1 MYGQMCNIYNSLPTN
16 RSDIKLWNMR
26 FLSNV
31 LSTLLG
37 IFLFFI
43 ICFFGILIMVALVG
57 NKPDVVQVKDNSVI
71 ELDLKQISLDYEG
84 KFTDPIMALLGDG
97 EKVGFT
103 EIIDAIEAAKED
115 NKIKGIS
122 LVNSGFD
129 NLGMAQLKALRNALE
144 DFKESG
150 KFITS
155 YGDIFTQSQYYLKS
169 VSDTIFMNPIG
180 MLEFKGLG
188 SEILYLKDLQ
198 EKSGVQFEVIRHGK
212 YKSAVEPFLDNK
224 MSDENREQ
232 ITELLVSV
240 WNTMTQDISESR
252 KISIDSLDYIA
263 NHWSARTAEMAID
276 SRLVDKIAYEDE
288 YHASLKNHLGV
299 KEDKNYEKVDLI
311 EYARKV
317 KNTPVKGSAKVKDRI
332 AVIYAQGEIMGGEGK
347 VNIIGEGAIRKA
359 IIKARKDKNVK
370 AIVLRVD
377 SPGGNA
383 LTAELIW
390 RELENTK
397 GVKPIVVSMGNYAAS
412 GGYYIA
418 CNADKIIAE
427 PTTITGSIGVF
438 GLLPNAR
445 QLTNRMGIY
454 SQQVSTHELSIEYSP
469 FQPLHPKTKD
479 MIQESIEQVY
489 TTFITR
495 VANGRNMTLEQV
507 NEVGQGRV
515 WTGTQALELGLV
527 DQIGGL
533 HDAIKEAA
541 KLAEIEKFRI
551 NSMPEYEE
559 SFKDFLGSNP
569 FIKSKEQWIAEEFGA
584 EGKQILH
591 YYKMMQNRTGVQA
604 ALPYYLVIR

>member
-1 MYGQMCNIYNSLPTN
+1 
-16 RSDIKLWNMR
+16 MR

-43 ICFFGILIMVALVG
+43 ICFFGILIIAALIG
-57 NKPDVVQVKDNSVI
+57 NQPDVVQVKKNSVL
-71 ELDLKQISLDYEG
+71 EMDLSTIQLDYVG
-84 KFTDPIMALLGDG
+84 KNADPIMIFLEGG

-103 EIIDAIEAAKED
+103 EILEAIEAAKED
-115 NKIKGIS
+115 DKIEGIS
-122 LVNSGFD
+122 LLNANID
-129 NLGMAQLKALRNALE
+129 NLGTAQLKALRNQLN
-144 DFKESG
+144 DFKDSG
-150 KFITS
+150 KFVTA
-155 YGDIFTQSQYYLKS
+155 YGNYFTQTQYYLNS
-169 VSDTIFMNPIG
+169 VADSIFINPMG
-180 MLEFKGLG
+180 MVEFKGLS
-188 SEILYLKDLQ
+188 SEILYMKDLQ
-198 EKSGVQFEVIRHGK
+198 EKSGIQLEVIRHGK

-224 MSDENREQ
+224 MSAENREQ
-232 ITELLVSV
+232 ISELLTSM
-240 WNTMTQDISESR
+240 WDSMSTDIAESR
-252 KISIDSLDYIA
+252 KISVDTLNSIA
-263 NHWSARTAEMAID
+263 NNWSARTPEMAVN
-276 SRLVDKIAYEDE
+276 RKLVDKIAYEDE
-288 YHASLKNHLGV
+288 YHASLKKHLNV
-299 KEDKNYEKVDLI
+299 EEDKDYEKVEI
-311 EYARKV
+311 VEYAKKV
-317 KNTPVKGSAKVKDRI
+317 KSTPVKGSSKIKDRI

-418 CNADKIIAE
+418 CNADKIFAE
-427 PTTITGSIGVF
+427 STTITGSIGVF
-438 GLLPNAR
+438 GLLPNVT

-454 SQQVSTHELSIEYSP
+454 SQQVSTHDLSIEYSP
-469 FQPLHPKTKD
+469 FQPLSSRSKEI
-479 MIQESIEQVY
+479 IQESIEQVY

-507 NEVGQGRV
+507 DEIAQGRI
-515 WTGTQALELGLV
+515 WTGTQALKLGLV

-541 KLAEIEKFRI
+541 ALAKLEQYKT
-551 NSMPEYEE
+551 NSYPEYEE
-559 SFKDFLGSNP
+559 NFKDFLEGSP
-569 FIKSKEQWIAEEFGA
+569 FIKSKEQWIAEEFGV
-584 EGKQILH
+584 EGKQFMHQLQMI
-591 YYKMMQNRTGVQA
+591 KNRETIQA
-604 ALPYYLVIR
+604 TIPYYLVVR

>member
-1 MYGQMCNIYNSLPTN
+1 
-16 RSDIKLWNMR
+16 MR

-43 ICFFGILIMVALVG
+43 ICFFGILIIAALIG
-57 NKPDVVQVKDNSVI
+57 NQPDVVQVKKNSVL
-71 ELDLKQISLDYEG
+71 EMDLSTIQLDYVG
-84 KFTDPIMALLGDG
+84 KNADPIMIFLEGG

-103 EIIDAIEAAKED
+103 EILEAIEAAKED
-115 NKIKGIS
+115 DKIEGIS
-122 LVNSGFD
+122 LLNANID
-129 NLGMAQLKALRNALE
+129 NLGTAQLKALRNQLN
-144 DFKESG
+144 DFKDSG
-150 KFITS
+150 KFVTA
-155 YGDIFTQSQYYLKS
+155 YGNYFTQTQYYLNS
-169 VSDTIFMNPIG
+169 VADSIFINPMG
-180 MLEFKGLG
+180 MLEFKGLS
-188 SEILYLKDLQ
+188 SEILYMKDLQ
-198 EKSGVQFEVIRHGK
+198 EKSGIQLEVIRHGK

-224 MSDENREQ
+224 MSAENREQ
-232 ITELLVSV
+232 ISELLTSM
-240 WNTMTQDISESR
+240 WDSMSTDIAESR
-252 KISIDSLDYIA
+252 KISVDTLNSIA
-263 NHWSARTAEMAID
+263 NNWSARTPEMAVN
-276 SRLVDKIAYEDE
+276 RKLVDKIAYEDE
-288 YHASLKNHLGV
+288 YHASLKKHLNV
-299 KEDKNYEKVDLI
+299 EEDKDYEKVEI
-311 EYARKV
+311 VEYAKKV
-317 KNTPVKGSAKVKDRI
+317 KSTPVKGSAKIKDRI

-418 CNADKIIAE
+418 CNADKIFAE
-427 PTTITGSIGVF
+427 STTITGSIGVF
-438 GLLPNAR
+438 GLLPNVT

-454 SQQVSTHELSIEYSP
+454 SQQVSTHDLSIEYSP
-469 FQPLHPKTKD
+469 FQPLSSRSKEI
-479 MIQESIEQVY
+479 IQESIEQVY

-507 NEVGQGRV
+507 DEIAQGRI
-515 WTGTQALELGLV
+515 WTGTQALKLGLV

-541 KLAEIEKFRI
+541 ALAKLEQYKT
-551 NSMPEYEE
+551 NSYPEYEE
-559 SFKDFLGSNP
+559 NFKDFLEGSP
-569 FIKSKEQWIAEEFGA
+569 FIKSKEQWIAEEFGV
-584 EGKQILH
+584 EGKQFMHQLQMI
-591 YYKMMQNRTGVQA
+591 KNRETIQA
-604 ALPYYLVIR
+604 TIPYYLVVR

>member
-1 MYGQMCNIYNSLPTN
+1 
-16 RSDIKLWNMR
+16 MR

-43 ICFFGILIMVALVG
+43 ICFFGILIIAALIG
-57 NKPDVVQVKDNSVI
+57 NQPDVVQVKKNSVL
-71 ELDLKQISLDYEG
+71 EMDLSTIQLDYVG
-84 KFTDPIMALLGDG
+84 KNADPIMIFLEGG

-103 EIIDAIEAAKED
+103 EILEAIEAAKED
-115 NKIKGIS
+115 DKIEGIS
-122 LVNSGFD
+122 LLNANID
-129 NLGMAQLKALRNALE
+129 NLGTAQLKALRNQLN
-144 DFKESG
+144 DFKDSG
-150 KFITS
+150 KFVTA
-155 YGDIFTQSQYYLKS
+155 YGDYFTQTQYYLNS
-169 VSDTIFMNPIG
+169 VADSIFINPMG
-180 MLEFKGLG
+180 MVEFKGLS
-188 SEILYLKDLQ
+188 SEILYMKDLQ
-198 EKSGVQFEVIRHGK
+198 EKSGIQLEVIRHGK

-224 MSDENREQ
+224 MSAENREQ
-232 ITELLVSV
+232 ISELLTSM
-240 WNTMTQDISESR
+240 WDSMSTDIAESR
-252 KISIDSLDYIA
+252 KISVDTLNSIA
-263 NHWSARTAEMAID
+263 NNWSARTPEMAVN
-276 SRLVDKIAYEDE
+276 RKLVDKIAYEDE
-288 YHASLKNHLGV
+288 YHASLKKHLNV
-299 KEDKNYEKVDLI
+299 EEDKDYEKVEI
-311 EYARKV
+311 VEYAKKV
-317 KNTPVKGSAKVKDRI
+317 KSTPVKGSAKIKDRI

-418 CNADKIIAE
+418 CNADKIFAE
-427 PTTITGSIGVF
+427 STTITGSIGVF
-438 GLLPNAR
+438 GLLPNVT

-454 SQQVSTHELSIEYSP
+454 SQQVSTHDLSIEYSP
-469 FQPLHPKTKD
+469 FQPLSSRSKEI
-479 MIQESIEQVY
+479 IQESIEQVY

-507 NEVGQGRV
+507 DEIAQGRI
-515 WTGTQALELGLV
+515 WTGTQALKLGLV

-541 KLAEIEKFRI
+541 ALAKLEQYKT
-551 NSMPEYEE
+551 NSYPEYEE
-559 SFKDFLGSNP
+559 NFKDFLEGSP
-569 FIKSKEQWIAEEFGA
+569 FIKSKEQWIAEEFGV
-584 EGKQILH
+584 EGKQFMHQLQMI
-591 YYKMMQNRTGVQA
+591 KNRETIQA
-604 ALPYYLVIR
+604 TIPYYLVVR